1 MVHGYGLA
9 SDLASGLSALMV
21 KKDFSKISEFR
32 GLALPHVT
40 AHSELVARQRA
51 AVAARKDKEKVKA
64 ANAVAAPKKDDE
76 WSGEGDDF
84 VRQSDAMVAK

>member
-1 MVHGYGLA
+1 M
-9 SDLASGLSALMV
+9 
-21 KKDFSKISEFR
+21 
-32 GLALPHVT
+32 T